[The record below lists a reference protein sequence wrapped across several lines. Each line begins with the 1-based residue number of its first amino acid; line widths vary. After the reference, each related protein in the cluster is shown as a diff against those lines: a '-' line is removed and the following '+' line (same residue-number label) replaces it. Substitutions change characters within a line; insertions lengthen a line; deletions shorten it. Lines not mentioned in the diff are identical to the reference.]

1 MPSTRK
7 SQDFLPVAGR
17 VSIFLRSK
25 TWYVNYQH
33 DGCQVRRSLG
43 TGNKKEAILRAQRI
57 EADLDRGA
65 AANEVQIATIGDVI
79 GAFLQATELD
89 NRAPKTLAKYR
100 LVKSR
105 IRTLAEIRRR
115 THIAHLNP
123 QFADAFRAGLKQT
136 GLSRRLSMT
145 RWSFCARSRCSHIV
159 VGCAMSIP
167 WLGTG
172 STSRSQ
178 HPAVLGSQ
186 GGGHHSRSCSDRLP
200 RLFHFPA
207 GNRLP
212 GGGRK
217 ILDVDRHRSRPP
229 RDSHSTEV
237 RMETQNW

>member
-57 EADLDRGA
+57 EADLDRGT

-123 QFADAFRAGLKQT
+123 QFADAFRAGLKQA
-136 GLSRRLSMT
+136 GLSPKTIYNAMVILRSLTLFAHRRRM
-145 RWSFCARSRCSHIV
+145 C
-159 VGCAMSIP
+159 
-167 WLGTG
+167 
-172 STSRSQ
+172 
-178 HPAVLGSQ
+178 
-186 GGGHHSRSCSDRLP
+186 
-200 RLFHFPA
+200 
-207 GNRLP
+207 
-212 GGGRK
+212 
-217 ILDVDRHRSRPP
+217 DVDPLVGYRLHKPKPTPSRAGVPRRRTPFSLMLRSPTAPISLSCGKQAAGRGKEN
-229 RDSHSTEV
+229 S
-237 RMETQNW
+237 